1 VQQQNDKD
9 QMIDFKKGGLS
20 KFYERWI
27 NFYLPLLGAGIRAR
41 RIDQQTI
48 QVEMRLTLLNRN
60 VMGVHFGGSLYA
72 MCDPW
77 YALILMRS
85 LGTDYIVWDKSAS
98 IQFLHPGRGKVTA
111 NFHIS
116 TKQIEEIRRAAEEGE
131 KIEPVFAVD
140 LIDAQGQPVAHV
152 EKILYIRK
160 IEGGQQ

>member
-1 VQQQNDKD
+1 MQRQNDKD
-9 QMIDFKKGGLS
+9 QKIDLNKGGLR

-27 NFYLPLLGAGIRAR
+27 NLYPPLLGAGIRTR

-48 QVEMRLTLLNRN
+48 QVEMKLRTLNRN
-60 VMGVHFGGSLYA
+60 AMGVHFGGSLYA

-77 YALILMRS
+77 YALILMRA
-85 LGTDYIVWDKSAS
+85 LGTEFVVWDKSAN

-111 NFHIS
+111 NFHIP

-131 KIEPVFAVD
+131 KIEPIFAVN
-140 LIDAQGQPVAHV
+140 LIDDQGQQVAHV

-160 IEGGQQ
+160 REGGQQ